1 MTPTERSLAVLRE
14 LGFQASV
21 VERWTPHGGV
31 PIGRRCGACKHQR
44 TTGLRKDLF
53 GFIDIL
59 AVGTPGTLAIQAT
72 AGGVSVRLKKIL
84 DAEHRDALIAVLQAG
99 WRVEVWGW
107 AKRRSKAKLADG
119 TRSTREVVR
128 LRRVGVSCV
137 DGVIAAEPA
146 KDISDPIGAI
156 SS

>member
-1 MTPTERSLAVLRE
+1 LTPTERSLAVLRD
-14 LGFQASV
+14 LGFQAAV
-21 VERWTPHGGV
+21 VERWTPHGGA
-31 PIGRRCGACKHQR
+31 PLGRRCVVCKHQR

-59 AVGTPGTLAIQAT
+59 AVGAPGTLAIQAT
-72 AGGVSVRLKKIL
+72 ASGVSDRVKKIL
-84 DAEHRDALIAVLQAG
+84 DAEHRDALIAVLEAG

-119 TRSTREVVR
+119 TRSTREVTR
-128 LRRVGVSCV
+128 LRRVGISVI

-146 KDISDPIGAI
+146 KDIADPIGAI